1 MITPEFV
8 GRMLNTV
15 AEGLVVATCVWL
27 ALRWFKPLNSGTRF
41 AVWFSTLLAIV
52 ALPFLSRTNSV
63 QAVASSYSQLA
74 LPSSWAIYLMISWAA
89 VASILLVRLSVSL
102 LHIAKLRRSSTVVD
116 PSTLDPTLRTVWV
129 ETTRRVELRASEK
142 VRIPAALGFFRPA
155 VIVPTW
161 TLAELPAEELK
172 VILLHELAHLHRWD
186 DWTNLA
192 QKIVK
197 ALFFFHP
204 AVWWIEGKLTLERE
218 MACDDLVLAKT
229 SNPRTYAKSLLS
241 LAERVGL
248 GRGIALAQA
257 ALGHA
262 HQTSQRIMQI
272 LDTGRPKATRVWK
285 PALGLVTAM
294 SAVAIMAVP
303 YTPNLVLFEDHKV
316 NPSTVT
322 VSNANRPQIVTPV
335 TLKESAPIRAING
348 AKAVQAKQSM
358 HQNEAVAI
366 KVKQG
371 RNPLMV
377 QAKAEAV
384 APPAMFVV
392 LRAVQYDESGI
403 SVWTLCVWQVPNTKA
418 MQKQLH
424 PEQVTK
430 SL

>member
-1 MITPEFV
+1 
-8 GRMLNTV
+8 
-15 AEGLVVATCVWL
+15 
-27 ALRWFKPLNSGTRF
+27 
-41 AVWFSTLLAIV
+41 
-52 ALPFLSRTNSV
+52 
-63 QAVASSYSQLA
+63 
-74 LPSSWAIYLMISWAA
+74 
-89 VASILLVRLSVSL
+89 
-102 LHIAKLRRSSTVVD
+102 
-116 PSTLDPTLRTVWV
+116 V
-129 ETTRRVELRASEK
+129 ETSRRIELRASET
-142 VRIPAALGFFRPA
+142 VRVPAALGFFRPA

-161 TLAELPAEELK
+161 TLEELPAEELK

-229 SNPRTYAKSLLS
+229 SNPRRYAKSLLS

-248 GRGIALAQA
+248 GKGIALAQA
-257 ALGHA
+257 ALGRA

-303 YTPNLVLFEDHKV
+303 YTPNLVSFEDHKV

-335 TLKESAPIRAING
+335 TLKESAPIRPISG

-358 HQNEAVAI
+358 HQNEAFAI
-366 KVKQG
+366 KIKQG

-384 APPAMFVV
+384 APPAIFVV

-418 MQKQLH
+418 VQKQLH
-424 PEQVTK
+424 PEQITK